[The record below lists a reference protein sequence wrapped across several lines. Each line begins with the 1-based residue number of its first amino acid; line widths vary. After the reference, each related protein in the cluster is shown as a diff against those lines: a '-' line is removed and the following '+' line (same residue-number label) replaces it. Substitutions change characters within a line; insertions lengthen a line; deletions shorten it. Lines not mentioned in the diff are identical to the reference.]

1 MRDQRV
7 NANTEA
13 RPASLLT
20 QAYLLENFGLRLTV
34 DQLAS
39 VLHMARNTVYNQ
51 VAAGTFSVP
60 TYVDGGKRFA
70 DYRDVAKYLDEC
82 RERARSPA

>member
-1 MRDQRV
+1 MASQH
-7 NANTEA
+7 AA
-13 RPASLLT
+13 AAPRPPSLLT

-34 DQLAS
+34 DQLAG

-70 DYRDVAKYLDEC
+70 DYRDVATYLDDC